1 MGVWMVYLNKDMAP
15 QNANLVRC
23 SNTTSSFSISTIFTE
38 FSCSVD
44 IGLAYPNYNSIS
56 LIDIARALDLESGQ
70 GLSLLNFR
78 LSV

>member
-44 IGLAYPNYNSIS
+44 IGLAYPTYNSIS
-56 LIDIARALDLESGQ
+56 LIDIAAS
-70 GLSLLNFR
+70 FR
-78 LSV
+78 SRVWARLITPQL